1 MQLFKNENGELL
13 PIERDAFKLE
23 KDIQS
28 LVEVNMDTIF
38 GLEFVS
44 SEFSITDFRLDSLAY
59 DEQNNSFVIIEYKK
73 GSSYSVVDQG
83 YSYLSTMLNNK
94 ADFILEYNEKTG
106 KTLRR
111 DDIDWS
117 ASRVIF
123 VSPSFN
129 SYQKNSVN
137 FRDVP
142 FELWEI
148 RKYGKGLIALSQI
161 ESSSNESIDKLS
173 GGNPK
178 SVISQVTSEVKVP
191 TEEDH
196 IENLSDQLT
205 QVWIHLKEKLE
216 EYENT
221 SFVAK
226 KDYIA
231 WRKGDAT
238 VCFINFRKKDL
249 KIDISRG
256 AIDAKGK
263 KSKNFF
269 NLDDPKNLSEEKMW
283 TWKSGAQGHTYAIR
297 ISKLDSI
304 TYLLFLLDQK
314 FRSIAD

>member
-1 MQLFKNENGELL
+1 MQLFKSESGELL

-28 LVEVNMDTIF
+28 LVEANMDTIF

-44 SEFSITDFRLDSLAY
+44 SEFSIAEFRLDSLAY

-117 ASRVIF
+117 SSRVIF

-148 RKYGKGLIALSQI
+148 KKYEQDLVALSQI
-161 ESSSNESIDKLS
+161 ESSSTESIDKLS
-173 GGNPK
+173 SGNPR
-178 SVISQVTSEVKVP
+178 SVISQVTSQVKVP
-191 TEEDH
+191 TEEEHVAGIGAD
-196 IENLSDQLT
+196 LMG
-205 QVWIHLKEKLE
+205 VWSLLKEKLS
-216 EYENT
+216 EYDDT
-221 SFVAK
+221 SFASK
-226 KDYIA
+226 KGYIA
-231 WRKGDAT
+231 WRRGSAT
-238 VCFINFRKKDL
+238 VCFIHFRKKNL

-256 AIDAKGK
+256 VSDGKGK
-263 KSKNFF
+263 TSKRFF
-269 NLDDPKNLSEEKMW
+269 TIDDPKNLTEERNW
-283 TWKSGAQGHTYAIR
+283 TWKSGAEGHSYIINLADEETINYVV
-297 ISKLDSI
+297 
-304 TYLLFLLDQK
+304 YLLDQK